1 MRKEIQLHEYQ
12 KDMLRQIEDAF
23 VTHQSVMVQM
33 PTGTGKTVLISE
45 VVKREER
52 RVKNPCVWI
61 VVHRRELLEQIR
73 ETLETMLNCSSS
85 TPDTITSLL
94 LDDSRIKVMS
104 IQWLSRHYPEME
116 EIPSL
121 IVIDEAHHAVAK
133 TYKEVMDAYPEAN
146 SLEDAIQA
154 ADLLRRL

>member
-1 MRKEIQLHEYQ
+1 MKEIRLYDYQ
-12 KDMLRQIEDAF
+12 AEMKERIEAAF
-23 VTHQSVMVQM
+23 RSCQSVMVQM
-33 PTGTGKTVLISE
+33 PTGTGKTVLLTE
-45 VVKREER
+45 VVKREKGKG
-52 RVKNPCVWI
+52 KNTWVWI
-61 VVHRRELLEQIR
+61 VVHRRELVEQIR

-85 TPDTITSLL
+85 TPDTTTSLL

-104 IQWLSRHYPEME
+104 IQWLSRHYQEME
-116 EIPSL
+116 EMPSL